1 MFAVVTSGKKL
12 YKIFTVFVLVIIL
25 ASCLIFNVKNTA
37 KVNSDFIKG
46 DSHKE
51 RINLISQMGY
61 SVDTTSEEQITE
73 ILIPNEF
80 SSVYNNYNEIQKS
93 GGYDLLPFAG
103 EKAILYS
110 IKLKDKTRDDLYAH
124 IIVYEGNII
133 GGDISAL
140 SVDDGFM
147 LPLKNG
153 D

>member
-37 KVNSDFIKG
+37 KANPNLLKGNSYEDRVNLLTQIG
-46 DSHKE
+46 
-51 RINLISQMGY
+51 R
-61 SVDTTSEEQITE
+61 SVDTGVKEQSTE

-80 SSVYNNYNEIQKS
+80 SSVYNNYNEVQKS
-93 GGYDLLPFAG
+93 CGYDLLPFAG
-103 EKAILYS
+103 KKAILYS
-110 IKLKDKTRDDLYAH
+110 IKLEDKTRDDLYAH

-140 SVDDGFM
+140 SVDDGFI

-153 D
+153 E